1 MELHEL
7 QRDIQGLQSKVIA
20 IRGEKDILKRIEKM
34 KELQVSLE
42 GLFYSTADMTIK
54 MESSINS
61 SSTDVESHNE
71 KTDISQ
77 PKDDT
82 PTPQT

>member
-20 IRGEKDILKRIEKM
+20 IRGEKDNQIRILKLQSLSD
-34 KELQVSLE
+34 ELLRLSKASDEMIAQFSQ
-42 GLFYSTADMTIK
+42 
-54 MESSINS
+54 NS